1 MKKVISKE
9 EVAKIAKLSNLT
21 LKDEEI
27 SKFADQ
33 FTKTIEVV
41 DELNEVETFGLKP
54 TSQVTGLTNVWRED
68 NVDETRVLP
77 QELALSAA
85 NRSYKGFFVV
95 ERIIE

>member
-41 DELNEVETFGLKP
+41 DELNEIKTSGLKP

>member
-9 EVAKIAKLSNLT
+9 EIAKIAKLSNLT
-21 LKDEEI
+21 LKEEEI

-68 NVDETRVLP
+68 RIDEARVLP
-77 QELALSAA
+77 QELALSQTK
-85 NRSYKGFFVV
+85 RSYKGFFVV